1 MNWDLCIL
9 IGNNVGPDKKRERR
23 ERYKRGRRAELWA
36 TIWLKLKGYRILARR
51 HRTPVGEIDIIV
63 RKRGKV
69 SFIEVKRRKTIT
81 EAESALP
88 HNQRKRIARA
98 ALHWLDKNKKYETH
112 EMSLDVVLMVPRK
125 MPVHIIGA
133 FEPDT

>member
-1 MNWDLCIL
+1 MPKRSLAKS
-9 IGNNVGPDKKRERR
+9 VPDSERR
-23 ERYKRGRRAELWA
+23 ARLRRGRRAEFWA
-36 TIWLKLKGYRILARR
+36 TIWLRLKGYRILAFR
-51 HRTPVGEIDIIV
+51 HRTPVGEIDIIA

-69 SFIEVKRRKTIT
+69 SFIEVKRRKTIE

-88 HNQRKRIARA
+88 YNQRKRIARA
-98 ALHWLDKNKKYETH
+98 ALHWLGKNKKYETH
-112 EMSLDVVLMVPRK
+112 EMSLDVILMVPRK